1 MAYYL
6 LTIRRDGSIHY
17 KEAADSKHYVD
28 APDLVHAKVEADV
41 VIDNH
46 YDDRKIG
53 KAVIQ
58 LFDESGLVATRIGEG
73 PWDA

>member
-6 LTIRRDGSIHY
+6 LMIRRAGSVHY
-17 KEAADSKHYVD
+17 KEALDSKHHLD
-28 APDLVHAKVEADV
+28 APSLDHAMADADAL
-41 VIDNH
+41 IDNH
-46 YDDRKIG
+46 YDRKID

-58 LFDESGLVATRIGEG
+58 LYDESGLVATRIGEG